1 VPKVLG
7 DVETIEPIF
16 LLFLGEG
23 GESGSTMAIFWAA
36 GVEKRWERRYGVDS
50 LEYEVEYLERNET
63 NSEL

>member
-1 VPKVLG
+1 MPEVLG

-23 GESGSTMAIFWAA
+23 GESGSTVAIIWAA

-50 LEYEVEYLERNET
+50 LEYEV
-63 NSEL
+63 